1 MRRADP
7 ILIAMLTLGSLAAAD
22 AALGNGRSPPRPAGT
37 AILTAVCEPRG
48 GGAQLEMV
56 RPRLAAPA
64 MPEGALLVRSE
75 GAFAPVYLD
84 LIRRI
89 EINDGAM
96 PDADGAVAV
105 QLYRADGGSEAGSP
119 AQAKLL
125 ADDRTPVK
133 LRGFSRDGARVEIDL
148 AQCLRLDFAVVGD
161 GPVDRPPLGA
171 KAD

>member
-7 ILIAMLTLGSLAAAD
+7 VLIALLTLGSLAVAGSAA
-22 AALGNGRSPPRPAGT
+22 GNGRSPPRPAGT
-37 AILTAVCEPRG
+37 AILTAVCEARG
-48 GGAQLEMV
+48 GEKIEMV

-75 GAFAPVYLD
+75 GAFAPIYLD

-89 EINDGAM
+89 EISDGAAA
-96 PDADGAVAV
+96 DGDGAVAV
-105 QLYRADGGSEAGSP
+105 QLYRAEGGAEAGSP

-133 LRGFSRDGARVEIDL
+133 LRGFSRDGARLEVDL
-148 AQCLRLDFAVVGD
+148 AQCRRLDFAVVGE
-161 GPVDRPPLGA
+161 GPVDRPPLGP

>member
-1 MRRADP
+1 MRGAEP
-7 ILIAMLTLGSLAAAD
+7 ILIAVLMLGSLAIAG

-48 GGAQLEMV
+48 GGERLEMV

-75 GAFAPVYLD
+75 GAFAPIHLD

-89 EINDGAM
+89 EINDGAT
-96 PDADGAVAV
+96 PDDDGAVAV
-105 QLYRADGGSEAGSP
+105 QLYRADGGPEAGG
-119 AQAKLL
+119 AARVKLL
-125 ADDRTPVK
+125 ADDKTPVK
-133 LRGFSRDGARVEIDL
+133 LRGFSRDGARVETDL
-148 AQCLRLDFAVVGD
+148 AQCRRLDFAVVGE